1 MLLQL
6 NLPGILQTFRRES
19 VLSTKTSL
27 NKPEQLPDFV
37 QLKLIAEDF
46 ELLRFVRKIFKSCIG
61 KIGWRTTLKCL

>member
-1 MLLQL
+1 
-6 NLPGILQTFRRES
+6 
-19 VLSTKTSL
+19 L

-61 KIGWRTTLKCL
+61 KIGWRTTL